1 MVKKSIQKQDP
12 LAEPLQLDEKSLPQQ
27 NDNEFTNELLKFD
40 DLPKRKRI
48 LKPKGSQRVMFSLLG
63 SSAGFVVVVLL
74 SFILLIIIKGV
85 QGFSFKMIFQPP
97 SEFEWS
103 IRPAV
108 FGTIMLVM
116 GALVIALPM
125 GLAAAIYLSEYAK
138 EGRFINIINQ
148 GITNLAGVPSIVFGI
163 FGYAFFSL
171 ALKMGRSMYAGWFTL
186 AFMML
191 PTIIRTS
198 EVALKNVSNDLREGS
213 LALGATRWR
222 TIRHIVLPAAAPGIT
237 TGVILALGRVA
248 GETAAIMFVGGS
260 MVPGFLGFDAPF
272 GALPIQLYLMA
283 ISAPSSTRNTQWALA
298 LILILLVLSF
308 NSVAIIIR
316 NRAEKRVGK

>member
-125 GLAAAIYLSEYAK
+125 
-138 EGRFINIINQ
+138 

-298 LILILLVLSF
+298 LILIILVLSF